1 MVEGFPLSLPD
12 GASAVDLAW
21 DGQEQTR
28 GDTCINSGNDQ
39 GWIIEA
45 STGCKATATWVFGKV
60 HTSQAVRVRLIR
72 GYHWGGRGV
81 LP

>member
-28 GDTCINSGNDQ
+28 GDTCINRAINSGNDQ

-45 STGCKATATWVFGKV
+45 STDGMATATWVFGKV

-72 GYHWGGRGV
+72 G
-81 LP
+81 